1 MDQEFLTYVLNVSRK
16 MSETRLLIPL
26 LNYAVGEVIKLM
38 GAERGY
44 IVVNGSNDS
53 LSFKVKRD
61 KNGNELPCHEDQVS
75 KSIINQVIKSG
86 QPLILKDA
94 MTDPNF
100 KKAKSV
106 IGLKLR
112 SIMCVPLVSRGETI
126 GAIYIENKSISGRFN
141 KEDASPLILFA
152 NQAAVAI
159 ENAALNDNLEER
171 VLTRTKEL
179 EQAKQHVEKNWEGA
193 VEANRVRTVWLSNV
207 THDLRSPLSIAFG
220 WISLLKK
227 GKFGNFNDKQLENIN
242 NTYQALNHAIN
253 LTNDLFDLARL
264 EVRGIT
270 LQRENIIIQDYLQN
284 LYSIA
289 KELPWKESVTLK
301 LDLFPASLEISID
314 TLRIH
319 QVLFNL
325 LSNAQKFTSEGSVT
339 IHANYLYDKKE
350 VMIGVTDTGEGIPSN
365 KHGKLFQRFQQVDDN
380 SKRRRSGTGLG
391 LSICHELVKMHGG
404 RIWVESTLGVGSN
417 FVFTIPLHP
426 SRSSS

>member
-1 MDQEFLTYVLNVSRK
+1 MDQEFLRYVLYVSRK

-61 KNGNELPCHEDQVS
+61 KNGNELLCHEDQVS

-86 QPLILKDA
+86 QPLILENA
-94 MTDPNF
+94 MTDPSF
-100 KKAKSV
+100 KKAESV
-106 IGLKLR
+106 MGLKLR

-159 ENAALNDNLEER
+159 ENAALNDNLEDR

-179 EQAKQHVEKNWEGA
+179 EQAMHHVEKNWEGA

-207 THDLRSPLSIAFG
+207 THDLRSPLSLAFG
-220 WISLLKK
+220 SISMLKN
-227 GKFGNFNDKQLENIN
+227 GKFGNFNDKQLEWIN
-242 NTYQALNHAIN
+242 KTHQALYHALN

-264 EVRGIT
+264 EVRGIS
-270 LQRENIIIQDYLQN
+270 LQHEKVVIQDFLQN
-284 LYSIA
+284 LYNIA
-289 KELPWKESVTLK
+289 KGLPWKESVTLK
-301 LDLFPASLEISID
+301 LDIFPSSLEISID

-325 LSNAQKFTSEGSVT
+325 LSNAQKFTTEGSVT
-339 IHANYLYDKKE
+339 IHANYLYDQKE
-350 VMIGVTDTGEGIPSN
+350 VMIGVSDTGEGIPSN
-365 KHGKLFQRFQQVDDN
+365 KLGKLFQRFQQVDDKP
-380 SKRRRSGTGLG
+380 KRRRLGAGLG
-391 LSICHELVKMHGG
+391 LSICHELVEMHGG

-417 FVFTIPLHP
+417 FVFTLPLHP
-426 SRSSS
+426 SRPSS